1 MQDMAVAVRAV
12 ASSAELEESRHDL
25 VCNFDELAFVAASAA
40 ERLETALAELET
52 TRESVVPVVAGRVSA
67 ESRALIG
74 RLRRRGRELV
84 GLSEAAAVARGR
96 EVAALAA
103 ERDLRA
109 ELLRSELAL
118 VGALV
123 TASDWQSPSFAHSL
137 RSAAGRQTGLI
148 EAHRT
153 DYKRDRHLDAEAY
166 EREYVREFVGQPGAR
181 ALMTSCGMSAF
192 TTILGFLL
200 GEGKLRHRYVVIGR
214 GLYHETK
221 QLLYGAVPTQVIEM
235 DELIPESIALAVEKF
250 RPAAVFFDSVS
261 NTARAPVIDLGWL
274 LALLSRNAGGTYA
287 VVDAT
292 GTTVAALP
300 PLPAPSDGVRVVL
313 FESLLKYCQLGL
325 DRANAGMVVA
335 WGEDADGLSRYREH
349 LGTNVPDVAVH
360 ALPPPN
366 RRILLRRLARLERN
380 ALLVAERLERAVEE
394 AERRVVEAV
403 VSPLLPSHPCHA
415 LAAGLPFAG
424 SCLALRLAARY
435 EGPAWRERLLERTLD
450 AARRRGVSLV
460 AGSSFGF
467 DTTRIYVTAASS
479 EFGEPFVRVAVGA
492 EHRLAIDEVA
502 EALAEA
508 VAGLAEP

>member
-1 MQDMAVAVRAV
+1 MALAVRAV
-12 ASSAELEESRHDL
+12 ASYPELEESRRDL
-25 VCNFDELAFVAASAA
+25 VADFDELTFVAASAA
-40 ERLETALAELET
+40 ERLESALAELEAAQ
-52 TRESVVPVVAGRVSA
+52 ESVTPAVAGRVRL

-74 RLRRRGRELV
+74 RLGRRGRELE
-84 GLSEAAAVARGR
+84 GLAEAAAVARDAR
-96 EVAALAA
+96 ELAALTAA
-103 ERDLRA
+103 RGLRA

-123 TASDWQSPSFAHSL
+123 TASDWQSPSFGHSL

-166 EREYVREFVGQPGAR
+166 ERAYVREFVGRSGAR

-192 TTILGFLL
+192 TTIVGFLL
-200 GEGKLRHRYVVIGR
+200 GEGKLRDRYVVVGR

-221 QLLYGAVPTQVIEM
+221 QLLYGAIPRQVIET

-261 NTARAPVIDLGWL
+261 NTARAPVIDPRWL
-274 LALLSRNAGGTYA
+274 FALLSRGVDGAYA

-300 PLPAPSDGVRVVL
+300 PLPATTDGVHVVL

-325 DRANAGMVVA
+325 DRANAGIVVA
-335 WGEDADGLSRYREH
+335 WGEDAGALSRYREH

-360 ALPPPN
+360 VLPPPN
-366 RRILLRRLARLERN
+366 RPLLLRRLARLERN
-380 ALLVAERLERAVEE
+380 ARLVAERLEWAVEE
-394 AERRVVEAV
+394 AGRRVVEAV

-415 LAAGLPFAG
+415 RAARLPFAG
-424 SCLALRLAARY
+424 SCLALRLAPGY
-435 EGPAWRERLLERTLD
+435 EEPAWRERLLERALD
-450 AARRRGVSLV
+450 AARRRGVSLI
-460 AGSSFGF
+460 AGASFGF
-467 DTTRIYVTAASS
+467 DTTRIYVTAAST
-479 EFGEPFVRVAVGA
+479 EFGEPFVRIAVGA
-492 EHRLAIDEVA
+492 EHRQAIEELA

-508 VAGLAEP
+508 VAGLAQP